1 MLLYDLKTNLKV
13 LQYLRPRTLKR
24 TANDFTN
31 FLILENYIKPY

>member
-24 TANDFTN
+24 TANDLTI
-31 FLILENYIKPY
+31 FL